1 MGIDYYKTLGDT
13 SFITGRHART
23 ALGIIPYIVVPAK
36 ILPSLLKS
44 SISI

>member
-23 ALGIIPYIVVPAK
+23 ALGITSYN
-36 ILPSLLKS
+36 KS
-44 SISI
+44 NIIYSRQIR